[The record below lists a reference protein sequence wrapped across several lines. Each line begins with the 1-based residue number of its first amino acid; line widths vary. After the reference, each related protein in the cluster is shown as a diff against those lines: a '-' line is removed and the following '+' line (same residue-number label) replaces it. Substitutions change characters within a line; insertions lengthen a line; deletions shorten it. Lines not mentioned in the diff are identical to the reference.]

1 MSYFNLIALLIAYT
15 CQLEAYSGRLIVDKV
30 RIFNSQLYS
39 SNERSS
45 EPKKWQ
51 VGNKG
56 SDMSKSKEDRG
67 AAGVYVCITDY
78 YYYHYHNH
86 NRYHY
91 SFLQLK

>member
-1 MSYFNLIALLIAYT
+1 MNYFNLIALLIVCT
-15 CQLEAYSGRLIVDKV
+15 SQSEAYSGSLIVNKV
-30 RIFNSQLYS
+30 RISNSQLYS

-67 AAGVYVCITDY
+67 AAGVYVCIIDY
-78 YYYHYHNH
+78 YH
-86 NRYHY
+86 YHY